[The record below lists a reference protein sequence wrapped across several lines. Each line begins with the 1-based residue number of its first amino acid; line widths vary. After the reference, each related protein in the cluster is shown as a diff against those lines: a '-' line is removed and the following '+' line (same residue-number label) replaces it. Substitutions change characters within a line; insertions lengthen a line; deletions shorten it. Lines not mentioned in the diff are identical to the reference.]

1 MEKDHTVLLKIKV
14 EGAQA
19 TEETQKI
26 QNNVEEIQVA
36 AREKDAET
44 PRFWAEARV
53 AENKLLVPE
62 DKLDEVQKLKDGQH
76 ESLKRK
82 RTSLTNASVS
92 ISFPK
97 YMDGS
102 YYICFLCVLFV

>member
-1 MEKDHTVLLKIKV
+1 MEKDHIVLLNIKV

-19 TEETQKI
+19 TEATHKL

-36 AREKDAET
+36 AREKDDEI
-44 PRFWAEARV
+44 RRLREEALV
-53 AENKLLVPE
+53 AKNKLLVPE
-62 DKLDEVQKLKDGQH
+62 DKLDGVQKLKDGQH

-97 YMDGS
+97 YMGG
-102 YYICFLCVLFV
+102 